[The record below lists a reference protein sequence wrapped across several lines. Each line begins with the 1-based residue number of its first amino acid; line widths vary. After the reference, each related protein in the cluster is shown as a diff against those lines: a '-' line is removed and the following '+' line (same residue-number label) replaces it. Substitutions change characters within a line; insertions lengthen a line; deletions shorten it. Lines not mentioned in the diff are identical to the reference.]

1 MQAHQQGRACSA
13 RLRMLITRRVKHT
26 NNNRACTGCRTL
38 FRQQQTPENLLHR
51 QHRHGDEVVT
61 WQERH

>member
-1 MQAHQQGRACSA
+1 
-13 RLRMLITRRVKHT
+13 
-26 NNNRACTGCRTL
+26 L
-38 FRQQQTPENLLHR
+38 FRLQQTPENLLHR